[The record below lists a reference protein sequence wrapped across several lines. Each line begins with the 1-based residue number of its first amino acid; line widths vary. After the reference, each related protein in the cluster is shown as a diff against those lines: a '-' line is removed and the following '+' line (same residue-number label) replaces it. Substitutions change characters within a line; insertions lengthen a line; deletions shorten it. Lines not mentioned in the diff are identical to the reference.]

1 MPLLLGVGNVLTF
14 HNILDMASIGLG
26 FTIFIIAW
34 FNTTQ
39 SNNNKF
45 KVAGVAILFATL
57 LDLIH
62 LMSNTQMIKSDATFN
77 SFSLFV
83 LARLIWSCALL
94 YAVYLPAK
102 LNGCKNT
109 SLFYTL
115 FIIMGILV
123 INIAFSSDTWPNIL
137 SSDSNKSLITI
148 LLTAVVPDI
157 AALYILRRHYANYI
171 TANRLQIA
179 LLFDILTDVGYS
191 INTIAPF
198 DLAFSIHI
206 FKLLAS
212 FYMLQAVFR
221 LVVKYPYEQLVNLKE
236 RLEDLVARNALL
248 YKESEKQR
256 NLVENALA
264 KIGAIISSQLDL
276 RDTLGSIAD
285 MVADMMNSSQSV
297 IALITNDQ
305 AQLQVVATYGINTPP
320 SLLPLQQSLGG
331 QVIEKNKAL
340 YLSDLSA
347 QPDIFRPQLIFSN
360 IRSIIAAPL
369 INDGQIIGVIEVYSS
384 ETAAYDQ
391 HDALFLTALGH
402 HAGAAIASAMLY
414 EETKLRLEEE
424 KFLSEIAQA
433 AVSSIDTDT
442 IIEQSTA
449 HAVKAL
455 KGDIGIGLLLG
466 DARDYFRVT
475 ASINFACRLP
485 DVALNDYPQLAVLV
499 NGLKPVT
506 ASAEVFKPITQSCD
520 KVDIRHLMVLPLAVD
535 QRLLGFI
542 LIGWQRSITPE
553 RLKRIS
559 FAKIM
564 AQQIALGLEKAHLYN
579 QVKSMALSDGLT
591 GLANRRNFDMFLKT
605 ELRRAASLKR
615 PLSLIMLDLDKFKNY
630 NDTYGHLVGDKLLA
644 QIGQILHNKV
654 RNIDLPAR
662 YGGEE
667 FSIILPEC
675 SSAEATVVAEKLRL
689 TIEESHFPDNVG
701 TFTAKIT
708 ASLGIAT
715 YDPALT
721 LCPPDTEKIISVA
734 DKSLY
739 QAKQQGRNRVI
750 SASILE

>member
-1 MPLLLGVGNVLTF
+1 MLTL
-14 HNILDMASIGLG
+14 HNILDMTSIVLG

-39 SNNNKF
+39 NNNNKF
-45 KVAGVAILFATL
+45 KAAGVAILFATI

-62 LMSNTQMIKSDATFN
+62 LMTSAKMLGSGLPVN
-77 SFSLFV
+77 SFVLFV

-102 LNGCKNT
+102 LNGCRNT
-109 SLFYTL
+109 SLLYTL
-115 FIIMGILV
+115 LIIVGILMANL
-123 INIAFSSDTWPNIL
+123 IFSSETWPCLLINGYAQ
-137 SSDSNKSLITI
+137 SLLPMV
-148 LLTAVVPDI
+148 LLTAIVPDV
-157 AALYILRRHYANYI
+157 AALIILRRHYANYV

-179 LLFDILTDVGYS
+179 LLFDILTNAGYALS
-191 INTIAPF
+191 LLAPF
-198 DLAFSIHI
+198 DLDFSIHI

-221 LVVKYPYEQLVNLKE
+221 LVVQYPYEQLVNLKE
-236 RLEDLVARNALL
+236 RLEDLVAKNAQL

-276 RDTLGSIAD
+276 RDTLDAIAD

-297 IALITNDQ
+297 IALISTDQ
-305 AQLQVVATYGINTPP
+305 SQLQVVATYGINTPP
-320 SLLPLQQSLGG
+320 SLLPWQHSLGG
-331 QVIEKNKAL
+331 QVIEINKAL
-340 YLSDLSA
+340 YISDLSS
-347 QPDIFRPQLIFSN
+347 QPDMFRPQLIFSN

-369 INDGQIIGVIEVYSS
+369 INDGQVIGVIEVYSS

-424 KFLSEIAQA
+424 KFLSEIAQSA
-433 AVSSIDTDT
+433 AATIDTDT
-442 IIEQSTA
+442 IVEQCST

-455 KGDIGIGLLLG
+455 SGDIGIGFLLG
-466 DARDYFRVT
+466 NSPDFYRV
-475 ASINFACRLP
+475 AAAVNFSCKLP
-485 DVALNDYPQLAVLV
+485 DIALTDYPELNTLV
-499 NGLKPVT
+499 SGLKPVT
-506 ASAEVFKPITQSCD
+506 APAEVFEPITHSCD
-520 KVDIRHLMVLPLAVD
+520 KIDVRHIMVLPLAVD
-535 QRLLGFI
+535 QRLLGFL
-542 LIGWQRSITPE
+542 LIGWQRFITPE

-644 QIGQILHNKV
+644 QIGQILHHNV

-675 SSAEATVVAEKLRL
+675 SSAEATVVAEKLRV
-689 TIEESHFPDNVG
+689 TIEQNHYPDNAG
-701 TFTAKIT
+701 AFTARIT

-721 LCPPDTEKIISVA
+721 ACPPDTEKIISIA
-734 DKSLY
+734 DKALY
-739 QAKQQGRNRVI
+739 KAKQQGRNRVI
-750 SASILE
+750 SASVLE

>member
-1 MPLLLGVGNVLTF
+1 MLTF
-14 HNILDMASIGLG
+14 HSILDMTSIVLG

-39 SNNNKF
+39 SNHKF
-45 KVAGVAILFATL
+45 KVAGVAILFASI
-57 LDLIH
+57 LDLMH
-62 LMSNTQMIKSDATFN
+62 LMSQTELLKYGSPFNTFT
-77 SFSLFV
+77 LFV

-94 YAVYLPAK
+94 YAIYLPAK

-109 SLFYTL
+109 SLLYTL
-115 FIIMGILV
+115 LIIAGILI
-123 INIAFSSDTWPNIL
+123 INIAYSSDTWPHL
-137 SSDSNKSLITI
+137 VMPGSNHALLPL
-148 LLTAVVPDI
+148 LLTAVVPDL
-157 AALYILRRHYANYI
+157 AALYLLRRHYANFV

-179 LLFDILTDVGYS
+179 LIFDILTDVGYS
-191 INTIAPF
+191 VSTIAPF
-198 DLAFSIHI
+198 DLEFSIHI
-206 FKLLAS
+206 FKLLAAY
-212 FYMLQAVFR
+212 YMLQAVFR
-221 LVVKYPYEQLVNLKE
+221 FVVKYPYEQLVNLKE
-236 RLEDLVARNALL
+236 RLEDLVAKNALL

-276 RDTLGSIAD
+276 RDTLSSIAD

-305 AQLQVVATYGINTPP
+305 SQLQVVATYGINTPP
-320 SLLPLQQSLGG
+320 SILPFPQSLGG
-331 QVIEKNKAL
+331 QVIEKNKAM
-340 YLSDLSA
+340 YISDLSSH
-347 QPDIFRPQLIFSN
+347 PDIFRPQLIFSN

-384 ETAAYDQ
+384 ENAAYDQ

-455 KGDIGIGLLLG
+455 NGDVGIGLLLG
-466 DARDYFRVT
+466 DQRNYYRVT
-475 ASINFACRLP
+475 AAINFSCKLP
-485 DVALNDYPQLAVLV
+485 DVALDEFPQLAALV

-506 ASAEVFKPITQSCD
+506 SSAEVFKPITQSCD
-520 KVDIRHLMVLPLAVD
+520 KIDIRHIMVLPLAVD
-535 QRLLGFI
+535 QRLLGFM

-630 NDTYGHLVGDKLLA
+630 NDTYGHLIGDKLLA
-644 QIGQILHNKV
+644 QIGQILHTNV

-689 TIEESHFPDNVG
+689 TIEESQCPDHVG

-708 ASLGIAT
+708 ASLGVAT
-715 YDPALT
+715 YDPSLT
-721 LCPPDTEKIISVA
+721 ACPPDTEKIISVA
-734 DKSLY
+734 DKALY
-739 QAKQQGRNRVI
+739 SAKQQGRNRVI
-750 SASILE
+750 CASILE